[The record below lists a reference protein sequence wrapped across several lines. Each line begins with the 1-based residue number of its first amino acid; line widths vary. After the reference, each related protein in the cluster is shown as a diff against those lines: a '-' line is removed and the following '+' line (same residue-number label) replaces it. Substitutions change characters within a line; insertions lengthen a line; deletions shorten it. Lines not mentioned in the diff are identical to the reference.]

1 MKSKCLPLL
10 AILVSL
16 GFVSFVWAQQPGQSP
31 ASSQS
36 QSVASQPSGVDTQGI
51 KNYLLGPGD
60 VLDVRVFGQQELNA
74 IVDVDSAGNISS
86 LPFLEP
92 IRAKCRTE
100 QEVQKDIAIA
110 YTRLLKNP
118 QVSVRIAERKSRQ
131 PATVSG
137 AVKQPARI
145 TMTRKVRLNEI
156 MAVSGG
162 TTERASGTIQIV
174 HTEPLMCPQPGEEAE
189 AAPIDGARIPFEI
202 VKISDLTAGKPEGN
216 PFIRPGDY
224 IIVTEAEQ
232 VYITGSVFNPQGIYA
247 RDQLTLSLALAM
259 VGGVRKEAKVN
270 EVLIHRL
277 KPNSTE
283 QETITVDLAAIKKN
297 KKADV
302 RLQPFDWIEVPEAG
316 PLTKGRWR
324 VTILDILMGRAR
336 SVVTPRIW

>member
-1 MKSKCLPLL
+1 MKSIGLRLL
-10 AILVSL
+10 ALLISL
-16 GFVSFVWAQQPGQSP
+16 GFVSLVWAQQPVQTP
-31 ASSQS
+31 ASPQ
-36 QSVASQPSGVDTQGI
+36 SQPSVDTQGI
-51 KNYLLGPGD
+51 KVYLLGPGD
-60 VLDVRVFGQQELNA
+60 VLDVRVFGQPELNA

-86 LPFLEP
+86 LPFLDP

-100 QEVQKDIAIA
+100 QEVQKEIAIA
-110 YTRLLKNP
+110 YARLLKNP

-189 AAPIDGARIPFEI
+189 AAPIDGTRVPFEI
-202 VKISDLTAGKPEGN
+202 VKLADLTAGKPDGN

-224 IIVTEAEQ
+224 IIVNEAEQ
-232 VYITGSVFNPQGIYA
+232 VYITGSVFNPQGVYV

-277 KPNSTE
+277 KPNSTDR
-283 QETITVDLAAIKKN
+283 ETITVDLAAIKKN

-302 RLQPFDWIEVPEAG
+302 RLQPFDWVEVPEAG
-316 PLTKGRWR
+316 PLTKGRLKL
-324 VTILDILMGRAR
+324 TLLEILTGGAR
-336 SVVTPRIW
+336 SVVTPKIL